1 MTKYKLS
8 LSPIKIGE
16 ILLQNKIVCS
26 PVGVNMSETDGTITD
41 KEIDYFENLSKNNLG
56 MIIVGNATVSNMGK
70 GTLNEIVIGKPFHLP
85 QLKKLASTIK
95 KNGTVACIQI
105 AHKGAQGNSKY
116 TGERVVGPS
125 KYIVPDIG
133 IEAEVL
139 TIDEIKEI
147 EQEYANA
154 IIQADEAG
162 FDFIE
167 IMAAHGYLMHEFFYY
182 IEY

>member
-1 MTKYKLS
+1 ML
-8 LSPIKIGE
+8 
-16 ILLQNKIVCS
+16 
-26 PVGVNMSETDGTITD
+26 
-41 KEIDYFENLSKNNLG
+41 
-56 MIIVGNATVSNMGK
+56 
-70 GTLNEIVIGKPFHLP
+70 
-85 QLKKLASTIK
+85 
-95 KNGTVACIQI
+95 CIQI
-105 AHKGAQGNSKY
+105 AHKNAQGNSKY

-147 EQEYANA
+147 ENEYANA

-167 IMAAHGYLMHEFFYY
+167 IMTAHGYLMHQFLSEHTNKRKMNMEVQRL
-182 IEY
+182 ID